1 MRRLKMPMDK
11 VEFVCKEI
19 HASVVKNWSK
29 IAAQEYPPVP
39 GQLSASKKELAKRM
53 HHYIL
58 KLQAWNLMNAWR
70 NTFGPD
76 APSDE
81 LVRILKLM
89 NSNDREDK
97 LYQKV
102 FQLKYTA
109 NMFKVWWVPINKLQK
124 LPYLYY
130 YKIYLCV
137 LLVIIYHFRIIL
149 FLLFF
154 FFFETKQIKHFRRN
168 AVPVEKKFL
177 FILFCYLIQK
187 LIMIFFNIS

>member
-1 MRRLKMPMDK
+1 
-11 VEFVCKEI
+11 
-19 HASVVKNWSK
+19 
-29 IAAQEYPPVP
+29 
-39 GQLSASKKELAKRM
+39 
-53 HHYIL
+53 
-58 KLQAWNLMNAWR
+58 
-70 NTFGPD
+70 
-76 APSDE
+76 
-81 LVRILKLM
+81 M

-137 LLVIIYHFRIIL
+137 LLVIIYHFRVIL

-154 FFFETKQIKHFRRN
+154 FFFWNKTLNKTFSEERCPSWKKVFVYFVLLLYTKIN
-168 AVPVEKKFL
+168 
-177 FILFCYLIQK
+177 YD
-187 LIMIFFNIS
+187 FF